1 MYSKKKKKKKKKK
14 TDFDHMMAHISPYV
28 YPLCFQSHSEKKNL
42 STIFAITSLRDSRQI
57 LHLILGE
64 FKGINDLYSP

>member
-1 MYSKKKKKKKKKK
+1 MHSKKKKKK

-28 YPLCFQSHSEKKNL
+28 YPFCFQSHSEKKNL
-42 STIFAITSLRDSRQI
+42 STIFAITLLRDSRQI

>member
-1 MYSKKKKKKKKKK
+1 
-14 TDFDHMMAHISPYV
+14 MMAHISPYV